1 MTSSIIHHL
10 ILTALLIL
18 LILAA
23 IVVAYL
29 LFLLLLC
36 FLRFWGGSVIFLWGV
51 GFLNYVHF
59 VANLLINLKF

>member
-1 MTSSIIHHL
+1 MTSLIIHPL
-10 ILTALLIL
+10 ILNDP
-18 LILAA
+18 LILAVL
-23 IVVAYL
+23 VVAYL

-59 VANLLINLKF
+59 VANLLINVKF